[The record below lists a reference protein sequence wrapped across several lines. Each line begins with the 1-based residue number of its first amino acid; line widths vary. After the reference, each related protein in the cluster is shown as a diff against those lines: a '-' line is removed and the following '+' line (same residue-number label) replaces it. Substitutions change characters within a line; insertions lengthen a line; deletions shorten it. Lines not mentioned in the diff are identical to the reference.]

1 MVGDGDSDQRW
12 TAEAVTSTVG
22 GGGWSEGMVYIG
34 KG

>member
-22 GGGWSEGMVYIG
+22 GGGRSEGVWFI
-34 KG
+34 